1 MDVVYVIRHKVMVER
16 QSIRRVARELEVSR
30 NTVRRYLK
38 GETPI
43 GKRKPTPRSRPILD
57 RVRQRME
64 EVLADAPR
72 FTGGKQ
78 RLTAARLHR
87 MLREDGHQVGETL
100 VKGFVREWRRQRREV
115 FVPLVY
121 HPGDLGE
128 VDFFEVLVDE
138 AGQRRKAWMF
148 LLRLMYSGRDFAWL
162 YDRQDQVSFL
172 DGHVRAFAHL
182 GFVPTRLVYD
192 NLRLA
197 VARILVGSQRLLT
210 ERFLALAT
218 HHAFEPCFA
227 RPATGH
233 DKGGVEARGKCIRWQ
248 HLVPIPSGPDLE
260 TMSRD
265 LLARLD
271 ARAHEVR
278 DEQGRTIMD
287 RFVEEQAR
295 MLPLPAH
302 AFRPAAVHLVQ
313 ASRRALVKVEG
324 AVYSVPCQWAGLSLT
339 AHVDAKDVEIVGP
352 DGSTTHPRKRFG
364 ERSINYRHYLR
375 ELARKPQAVR
385 QVASELVRDLGEP
398 FASTW
403 HRLVDDHGPK
413 EAARAFARVL
423 KAIEELGERDVTER
437 LRLALECGEPIL
449 LALRPPSP
457 TPAVVSVEDL
467 PSCLRGVEVATASLA
482 EFDLVLGGA
491 Q

>member
-1 MDVVYVIRHKVMVER
+1 MDEVFVIRHRVRVEK
-16 QSIRRVARELEVSR
+16 QSIRRVAREMGISR

-38 GETPI
+38 GETVI
-43 GKRKPTPRSRPILD
+43 GQRQAAARPRPTLD

-78 RLTAARLHR
+78 RLTATRLHR
-87 MLREDGHQVGETL
+87 MLLEEGHQVGETL
-100 VKGFVREWRRQRREV
+100 VKDFVREWRRQRREV

-128 VDFFEVLVDE
+128 VDFFEVLVE
-138 AGQRRKAWMF
+138 IAGQRRKAWMF
-148 LLRLMYSGRDFAWL
+148 VVRLMYSGRDFAWL
-162 YDRQDQVSFL
+162 YDRQDQVCFL
-172 DGHVRAFAHL
+172 DGHVRAFAHF

-197 VARILVGSQRLLT
+197 VARMLVGSQRVLT

-218 HHAFEPCFA
+218 HYAFEACFA

-233 DKGGVEARGKCIRWQ
+233 DKGGVEARGKSIRWQ
-248 HLVPIPSGPDLE
+248 HLVPIPSGPDLAAISTE
-260 TMSRD
+260 

-271 ARAHEVR
+271 AHTRESCDA
-278 DEQGRTIMD
+278 QGQRIVD

-295 MLPLPAH
+295 ALPLPAQ
-302 AFRPAAVHLVQ
+302 AFRPAAVRLVV
-313 ASRRALVKVEG
+313 ASRRALVKIEG
-324 AVYSVPCQWAGLSLT
+324 AAYSVPCRWAGLSLT
-339 AHVDAKDVEIVGP
+339 AHVGADDVVIVGP
-352 DGSTTHPRKRFG
+352 EDTVTHPRLRCG
-364 ERSINYRHYLR
+364 ERSVDYRHYLR

-398 FASTW
+398 FASAW
-403 HRLVDDHGPK
+403 RKLVDDHGPK
-413 EAARAFARVL
+413 EGARAFARVL
-423 KAIEELGERDVTER
+423 KGIEDLGEREVAER
-437 LRLALECGEPIL
+437 LRRALECGEPIL

-457 TPAVVSVEDL
+457 PPVAVAIEDL
-467 PSCLRGVEVATASLA
+467 PACLRDVEVATASLA
-482 EFDLVLGGA
+482 EFDLLLGGV